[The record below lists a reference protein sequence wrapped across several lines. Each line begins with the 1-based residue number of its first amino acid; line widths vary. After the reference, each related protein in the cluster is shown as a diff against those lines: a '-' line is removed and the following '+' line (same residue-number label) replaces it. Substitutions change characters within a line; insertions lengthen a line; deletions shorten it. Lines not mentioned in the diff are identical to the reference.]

1 MMATVGKRTN
11 WFAIWVSVA
20 VVAVVVAA
28 GVAVVVINNA
38 ASNPDPGPAPE
49 AAIVNTETGAISV
62 GDGPD
67 VVATYIDFMC
77 PICNQFEQIYADTLN
92 ELVADGSITLE
103 YHPVAILDNQSQGT
117 EFSTRAANALYCV
130 ATTTPEA
137 VTPFVSAMYENQP
150 SEGTPGLSDD
160 EIISIATDAGAAD
173 AASCITDR
181 TYDGFVG
188 ERTQAMP
195 TTADGGRG
203 TPTVT
208 FNGERIDLTGD
219 PQVDIIDRLS

>member
-1 MMATVGKRTN
+1 MMAAAGKRTN

-28 GVAVVVINNA
+28 GVVVVIINNA
-38 ASNPDPGPAPE
+38 ATDPGPAPE

-77 PICNQFEQIYADTLN
+77 PICKQFEGVYGETLN
-92 ELVADGSITLE
+92 KLVADGSITLE
-103 YHPVAILDNQSQGT
+103 YHPVAILDSKSQGT
-117 EFSTRAANALYCV
+117 AFSTRAANALYCV
-130 ATTTPEA
+130 AVTTPEA
-137 VTPFVSAMYENQP
+137 VTPFVSAMYANQP